1 MLPAVVS
8 GCGSMLF
15 VSFFVSFEWGFVQ
28 RDPDFPFWVSGGG
41 WGGGGENWNDPRGL
55 GCLGLFPSFL
65 FFFSETIPETAFE
78 REFRSLLFN
87 AFEIYKEEL
96 DVINV
101 MNELLV

>member
-1 MLPAVVS
+1 MGEERIGVS
-8 GCGSMLF
+8 GSL
-15 VSFFVSFEWGFVQ
+15 SLSL
-28 RDPDFPFWVSGGG
+28 S
-41 WGGGGENWNDPRGL
+41 L
-55 GCLGLFPSFL
+55 
-65 FFFSETIPETAFE
+65 FFSETIPETAFE

>member
-28 RDPDFPFWVSGGG
+28 RDPDFPFWVSDGGG
-41 WGGGGENWNDPRGL
+41 VGGRREL
-55 GCLGLFPSFL
+55 GCLGLFLSFL
-65 FFFSETIPETAFE
+65 FFFSETIPDTAFE
-78 REFRSLLFN
+78 RKFRSLLFN